1 MDILEKCMDCIFCNE
16 RGDEQGHFCSNMKFC
31 TGYNKFVKRESKDKK
46 EMVNHPK
53 HYNTGKYEV
62 IEVIEDW
69 KLNFNLGNAVKYIS
83 RCEHKANKEEDIKKA
98 IWYLKRELK
107 NK

>member
-1 MDILEKCMDCIFCNE
+1 MYKKIDVMDILCSLGLEKVEAEEKTKD
-16 RGDEQGHFCSNMKFC
+16 
-31 TGYNKFVKRESKDKK
+31 YNNFMSVLNK
-46 EMVNHPK
+46 EEYKETVDHPN
-53 HYNTGKYEV
+53 HYNTGKYEA

-98 IWYLKRELK
+98 IWYLERELK